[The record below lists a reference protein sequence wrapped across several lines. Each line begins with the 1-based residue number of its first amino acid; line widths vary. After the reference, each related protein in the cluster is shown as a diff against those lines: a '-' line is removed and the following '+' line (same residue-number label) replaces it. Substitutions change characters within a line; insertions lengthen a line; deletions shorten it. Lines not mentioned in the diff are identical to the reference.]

1 VVGVRA
7 DHPLADRD
15 GVRLADLDGET
26 LGILSEQL
34 FPAWSVALRQVLQ
47 DAGVSPRT
55 VELADTDLSACRWPM
70 QAEVDWIL
78 TTRGVSGADA
88 TTPLIPASPAQFV
101 PYTLRW
107 CPIRGAAAAVGRP
120 GGAHCEG
127 SDRLDRAAGPS
138 LTRGPIVDLDEGG
151 RCLEVRLRVVLSRAE
166 ERTHRCRMNCKVER
180 SPSSLP
186 MVSRRSNWNSPV
198 PR

>member
-1 VVGVRA
+1 MVGVRA

-26 LGILSEQL
+26 LGIHSEQL

-88 TTPLIPASPAQFV
+88 TTPLIPASPAQF
-101 PYTLRW
+101 
-107 CPIRGAAAAVGRP
+107 GN
-120 GGAHCEG
+120 G
-127 SDRLDRAAGPS
+127 SNRTRLNS
-138 LTRGPIVDLDEGG
+138 Q
-151 RCLEVRLRVVLSRAE
+151 RVVNRGIATIRRLS
-166 ERTHRCRMNCKVER
+166 C
-180 SPSSLP
+180 
-186 MVSRRSNWNSPV
+186 
-198 PR
+198 